1 MASVYKRKYNRVVKG
16 EKVKKQSRSWY
27 VKYRDADGIE
37 RRVRGHKDKVAT
49 QQLAAKLEKEAE
61 LGKAG
66 IIDKYK
72 EHRQKPLLSW
82 HAVQVENFSSILC
95 EVPTRK

>member
-37 RRVRGHKDKVAT
+37 RRIRGFKDKTAT

-61 LGKAG
+61 LGQVG
-66 IIDKYK
+66 IVDRYR
-72 EHRQKPLLSW
+72 EHRERPL
-82 HAVQVENFSSILC
+82 VEHIEDFKHSLLAKVI
-95 EVPTRK
+95 R